1 MGVPRPGEVHIFRI
15 DFKGGSPQCECNTR
29 ACDTSIPACVHA
41 PLTAPQWGL
50 RGYFTGPP
58 CRRPLRVSSQ
68 PSGRSHDERPP
79 LHGRPHASAEPSRL
93 YALRRALARPSARR
107 TARWPR
113 YSTTLWSICANMSRT
128 VDCSQRTAATPPA
141 TRAAPE
147 LARVRERWAQVAKA
161 ACWTGASDCAC
172 LVGARADATRKATV
186 TRAKAGRSLA
196 GWQS

>member
-1 MGVPRPGEVHIFRI
+1 MHC
-15 DFKGGSPQCECNTR
+15 K
-29 ACDTSIPACVHA
+29 HA
-41 PLTAPQWGL
+41 PGSMQHPRMRHIDPCMRPRAADSPTVGPARLLHRPSLPPPSARQLT
-50 RGYFTGPP
+50 TE
-58 CRRPLRVSSQ
+58 RPLTR
-68 PSGRSHDERPP
+68 RAA
-79 LHGRPHASAEPSRL
+79 ASARATACLPAEPSRL